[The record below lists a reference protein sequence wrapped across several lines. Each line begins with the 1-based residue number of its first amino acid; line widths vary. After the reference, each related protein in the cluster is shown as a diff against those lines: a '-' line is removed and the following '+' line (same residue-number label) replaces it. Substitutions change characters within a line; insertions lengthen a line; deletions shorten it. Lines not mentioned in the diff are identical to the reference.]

1 MERSDRFELYNRVCR
16 GSSRALTRTYST
28 SFSLS
33 IGMLSRDIRDD
44 IFAIYGFVRLADEV
58 VDSFH
63 GHDQAELLR
72 RLRLDVNRA
81 LDERISTNP
90 VLQAFQETAHRYGI
104 ERDLVETFLRSM
116 EWDLHRSSYD
126 RESFDEYVVGSAEVV
141 GLMCLHVFVR
151 GDKARYDQLKS
162 TAVRLGAAFQKVNF
176 LRDLREDT
184 VELGRIYFP
193 GFDVATF
200 DDAEK
205 RRIEEEIEADLDAAR
220 PGIRGLPR
228 DARLATYTAYALYRR
243 LLHHI
248 RRQSSRSLLRVR
260 VRVPAREKF
269 FVLAAASLRHRIN
282 LI

>member
-1 MERSDRFELYNRVCR
+1 MERSDRLRLYNRVCR
-16 GSSRALTRTYST
+16 GSSRALTRAYST

-63 GHDQAELLR
+63 GHDQADLLQ
-72 RLRLDVNRA
+72 RLRTDTNRA

-90 VLQAFQETAHRYGI
+90 VLQAFQETVNRYGI
-104 ERDLVETFLRSM
+104 DRDLVETFLRSM
-116 EWDLHRSSYD
+116 EWDLHRASYD
-126 RESFDEYVVGSAEVV
+126 RDSFDEYVVGSAEVV
-141 GLMCLHVFVR
+141 GLMCLRVFVR
-151 GDKARYDQLKS
+151 GDAARYDQLKS

-205 RRIEEEIEADLDAAR
+205 RRIEAEIEADLDAAR

-248 RRQSSRSLLRVR
+248 RRQSSRTLLKER
-260 VRVPAREKF
+260 VRVPAGEKL
-269 FVLAAASLRHRIN
+269 FVLAAATLRHRAN